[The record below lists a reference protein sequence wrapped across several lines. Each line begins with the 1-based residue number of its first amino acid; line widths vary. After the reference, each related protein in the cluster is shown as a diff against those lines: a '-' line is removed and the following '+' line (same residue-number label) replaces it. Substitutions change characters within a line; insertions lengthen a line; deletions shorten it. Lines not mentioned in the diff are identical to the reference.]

1 MASLDFKSLASK
13 VRSIDPYRGSLRY
26 PMENR
31 SNRQNIFELVET
43 GDDIEFHVA
52 HGYRYKEVE
61 ISEARFKMLDGVR
74 GAKVYKKEHDH
85 QEFNFFTMDIS
96 PRTLCVVRS
105 DNSLEYV
112 NHSFYQ
118 GDNMKMSDWM
128 GGYQYDSYRMSGTAW
143 SGGYSGATKTVNHPV
158 FNGLRIDLETHQ
170 PVNQNVQVF
179 RRSVNRKKS
188 KELMAI
194 YKEAFKSPD
203 ALLRCMDV
211 DTMLVSAKDVLDE
224 WEVKV
229 NEDGSRNYISNSEYF
244 KLAEQALTD
253 KSNFDAVILY
263 AMSMQ
268 LDGFNHWAMENWGNN
283 QQRSYHRMTEPRN
296 LVTRLV
302 TNLSKRLYKEHKPF
316 DEEEVDF
323 KQVPLSQWGI
333 RVVLD
338 GVEVK
343 L

>member
-1 MASLDFKSLASK
+1 M
-13 VRSIDPYRGSLRY
+13 RY

-43 GDDIEFHVA
+43 DKDIEFHVA

-61 ISEARFKMLDGVR
+61 ISEARYKMLEGVR
-74 GAKVYKKEHDH
+74 GAKVFKKEHDH
-85 QEFNFFTMDIS
+85 QQFDFFTMDIS
-96 PRTLCVVRS
+96 PRTLCIVRS
-105 DNSLEYV
+105 DDSVEYA

-158 FNGLRIDLETHQ
+158 FNGLRINADHQ
-170 PVNQNVQVF
+170 PVNQNIQVF
-179 RRSVNRKKS
+179 RRTVNRKKS
-188 KELMAI
+188 KELMMS

-211 DTMLVSAKDVLDE
+211 ETMLVSAKDILDE
-224 WEVKV
+224 HEAKI
-229 NEDGSRNYISNSEYF
+229 NEGGSRNYIGNSEYF
-244 KLAEQALTD
+244 KLAEEALAD
-253 KSNFDAVILY
+253 KANFDAVVLY

-268 LDGFNHWAMENWGNN
+268 LDGFNHWAMDNWRNGLT
-283 QQRSYHRMTEPRN
+283 RSYHRMTEPRN

-323 KQVPLSQWGI
+323 KTVTPSQWGI
-333 RVVLD
+333 RVMVD
-338 GVEVK
+338 GMEVK

>member
-1 MASLDFKSLASK
+1 MKHLAYNSLASK
-13 VRSIDPYRGSLRY
+13 VRSTDPYRGTMRY

-43 GDDIEFHVA
+43 DKDIEFHVA

-61 ISEARFKMLDGVR
+61 ISEARHKMLEGVR
-74 GAKVYKKEHDH
+74 GAKVFKKEHDH
-85 QEFNFFTMDIS
+85 QQFDFFTMDIS

-128 GGYQYDSYRMSGTAW
+128 GGYQYDSYRMSGTAYCER
-143 SGGYSGATKTVNHPV
+143 GYANLNHPV
-158 FNGLRIDLETHQ
+158 FHGLRIDLETHQ

-179 RRSVNRKKS
+179 RRAVNRKKS
-188 KELMAI
+188 KELMMS

-211 DTMLVSAKDVLDE
+211 ETMLVSAKDILDE
-224 WEVKV
+224 HEAKI
-229 NEDGSRNYISNSEYF
+229 NEGGLRNYIGNTEYF
-244 KLAEQALTD
+244 KLAEQALAD
-253 KSNFDAVILY
+253 KANFDAVVLY
-263 AMSMQ
+263 AMSLQ
-268 LDGFNHWAMENWGNN
+268 LDGFNHWAMDNWRNN

-323 KQVPLSQWGI
+323 KTVTPSQWGLRI
-333 RVVLD
+333 MVD